1 MRRTFVFAAL
11 FSVFSASIF
20 AAEKP
25 VTTIPAVQRVVLVQG
40 GSINLG
46 SSAYSVPLTGVTGLF
61 GWGPESHLDAGVES
75 NLAGGYMA
83 GVGATVGS
91 TPGDPGSGYT
101 LRVGGG
107 WSGLSTSSSF
117 SVNPVSRLGMAEATP
132 DGGDM
137 ALSFIYRRSIASGLS
152 LTGAAEAH
160 HGTAGSVVDPT
171 NGASQLVLGA
181 GLALHF

>member
-1 MRRTFVFAAL
+1 MRRTFFFAAL

-137 ALSFIYRRSIASGLS
+137 ALSFRFVADRCGRGPSWHGRQCRRSDQWCQPIGSRRGPRAPLLISRRV
-152 LTGAAEAH
+152 TG
-160 HGTAGSVVDPT
+160 
-171 NGASQLVLGA
+171 
-181 GLALHF
+181 